1 MIAEGRDYISQG
13 FWWMVVFPGL
23 AISIFVLGFNL
34 LGDGLRDL
42 LDPKLR
48 SLMYGETAA

>member
-1 MIAEGRDYISQG
+1 MIAQAREYMISY
-13 FWWMVVFPGL
+13 WWVATFPGL
-23 AISIFVLGFNL
+23 AISVTVAGYMF

-48 SLMYGETAA
+48 RQ